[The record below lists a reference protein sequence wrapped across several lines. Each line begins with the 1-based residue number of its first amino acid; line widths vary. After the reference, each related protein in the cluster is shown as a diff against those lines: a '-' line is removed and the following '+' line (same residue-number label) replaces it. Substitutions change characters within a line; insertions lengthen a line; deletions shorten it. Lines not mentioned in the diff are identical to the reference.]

1 MVFLSRMFVVFLVLT
16 SPTSMKANP
25 HCMAAWYTITSKG
38 YERRYQVQWV
48 GKRGSRRTERDGREW
63 DEVEIVHIV
72 LQSLESV
79 LHATEL
85 LYHIIRAWRI
95 DAAADGVQ
103 RNRGHDNG
111 SLADSGARWILRSL
125 LAARALEWNDILIIH
140 APPSGHDYLIKR
152 ASLINYLTTT
162 RLMTY

>member
-25 HCMAAWYTITSKG
+25 HCMAAWHTITSKG

-48 GKRGSRRTERDGREW
+48 GKEGRTERDGREW

-95 DAAADGVQ
+95 AAAADGVQ

-111 SLADSGARWILRSL
+111 SRLADSGARWILRSL
-125 LAARALEWNDILIIH
+125 LAARALEWNDILIIY
-140 APPSGHDYLIKR
+140 APSSGHYYLIKW